1 MPKIPVL
8 HSNLKKRFPKY
19 FSALENLGKAVRTS
33 GPIDTK
39 TSHLI
44 QLAGAVSIRSE
55 GAVHSHVRRAL
66 EAGASTDEIYHAIL
80 LLTSTIGFPKVSAA
94 ISWADD
100 ILRAEEK

>member
-1 MPKIPVL
+1 MSKVPAL
-8 HSNLKKRFPKY
+8 HANLKKRFPKY
-19 FSALENLGKAVRTS
+19 FSALENLGKAVRSS

-44 QLAGAVSIRSE
+44 QLAGAVAIRAE

-66 EAGASTDEIYHAIL
+66 EAGASPEEIYHAIL

-100 ILRAEEK
+100 IIKQQ

>member
-1 MPKIPVL
+1 MAKVPAL
-8 HSNLKKRFPKY
+8 HTSLKKRFPKY
-19 FSALENLGKAVRTS
+19 FSALESLGKAVRSS

-44 QLAGAVSIRSE
+44 QLAGAVAIRAE
-55 GAVHSHVRRAL
+55 GAVHSHVRRAM
-66 EAGASTDEIYHAIL
+66 EAGATPDEIYHAIL

-100 ILRAEEK
+100 IINQE